1 MARQIIAV
9 GSAGNDGT
17 GDTLR
22 AGAIKMNANFAELY
36 QDVANLGVLVTD
48 STGGLNL
55 EGISFDQRSLVFI
68 GVDSPNS
75 TPADTNETFLR
86 ATEPTKDNII
96 TLPDSTGT
104 VALISDIARLTLDS
118 DLINSF
124 VAAGTDS
131 TAVIS
136 LIEEHSID
144 SVGVINLI
152 DTTYINNRV
161 DPGLDSTLTRQEI
174 DTYVTKSYLTLNNL
188 VLDSGDVDNLF
199 TSGFTSRFDSNI
211 GNVTADVVPYDGLT
225 GIDLGTNTNRFR
237 NIFATN
243 IFATTSVEIDSARLS
258 YNSTFNSLNLANVEI
273 LRLNEGTDSATVRIN
288 TSGANVPQLLSNATL
303 APSAAVNQ
311 LDLGDSNFKWN
322 DLYVGGSAKIGS
334 TNQWVITVDG
344 SNNLVFSYGGTD
356 VAKIASS
363 GHITSVSNI
372 TAFGTI

>member
-48 STGGLNL
+48 SAGGLNL

-118 DLINSF
+118 GLINSF

-131 TAVIS
+131 TAVIA
-136 LIEEHSID
+136 LIEDNSID
-144 SVGVINLI
+144 SIGVINLI

-188 VLDSGDVDNLF
+188 VLDSGDVSNLF

-237 NIFATN
+237 NIF
-243 IFATTSVEIDSARLS
+243 TTTAIEIDSARLS
-258 YNSTFNSLNLANVEI
+258 YNTSFNLVNMQNTAT
-273 LRLNEGTDSATVRIN
+273 LRLSNLTDSASMTIA
-288 TSGANVPQLLSNATL
+288 TSGANIPQAFFNSTVGPTVTNK
-303 APSAAVNQ
+303 
-311 LDLGDSNFKWN
+311 LDLGDSNLKWN
-322 DLYVGGSAKIGS
+322 DLYIGGSAKIGS

>member
-48 STGGLNL
+48 SAGGLNL

-75 TPADTNETFLR
+75 TPADNNETFLR

-144 SVGVINLI
+144 STGVINLI

-174 DTYVTKSYLTLNNL
+174 DLYVTKSYLTLNNL
-188 VLDSGDVDNLF
+188 VLDSGDVSNLL

-211 GNVTADVVPYDGLT
+211 GNVTAIVKPYDGLT
-225 GIDLGTNTNRFR
+225 TIDLGSNTNRFR
-237 NIFATN
+237 NIFT
-243 IFATTSVEIDSARLS
+243 TTSVEIDSGRLS
-258 YNSTFNSLNLANVEI
+258 YNSTFNLLNLLNVER
-273 LRLNEGTDSATVRIN
+273 LRLNEGTDSATIRID

-303 APSAAVNQ
+303 APVTTVNQ

-322 DLYVGGSAKIGS
+322 DLYINGSAKIGS